1 MVLLADTLFSRK
13 CKTIVVLF
21 QSNTISVLLS
31 DTLFANV
38 IPKWYYFYIYCLRKY
53 TIVSENNTKRYYF
66 KVIPCWQC
74 FKVIPKWY
82 HFQIL
87 FSKECRPVLVLFQSN
102 TILVLLS
109 DTLFVATSS
118 YDRGDNSLY
127 ENLQAI
133 YRSCILLII

>member
-13 CKTIVVLF
+13 CKTIVVLY
-21 QSNTISVLLS
+21 QINTISVLLS
-31 DTLFANV
+31 DTLFAKV

-82 HFQIL
+82 HFQIYCFRKSVDQSWYCFKVIPFWYYFQIHCSQRQARMIEATIACMKTSRL
-87 FSKECRPVLVLFQSN
+87 FIVPV
-102 TILVLLS
+102 
-109 DTLFVATSS
+109 
-118 YDRGDNSLY
+118 Y
-127 ENLQAI
+127 
-133 YRSCILLII
+133 C